1 MKKKKKKTMKQ
12 CQQRVDNLKTKIKN
26 KDQIINK
33 KQDIITNAEN
43 YLGVNSLSNLPTMP
57 TGKTLTDLIT
67 FYNNPPNCSHSTP
80 QPIIIT
86 KTKQIPAEIIK
97 EVEKPVIKI
106 QETVKEVESEAQK
119 KEIERLEGIVKDLHN
134 AKKKIIVVYES
145 DEGKI
150 ITIYSLVGVII
161 ILGVAFAY
169 LLRRKRKL

>member
-1 MKKKKKKTMKQ
+1 
-12 CQQRVDNLKTKIKN
+12 L
-26 KDQIINK
+26 
-33 KQDIITNAEN
+33 
-43 YLGVNSLSNLPTMP
+43 
-57 TGKTLTDLIT
+57 
-67 FYNNPPNCSHSTP
+67 
-80 QPIIIT
+80 
-86 KTKQIPAEIIK
+86 
-97 EVEKPVIKI
+97 
-106 QETVKEVESEAQK
+106 QK

>member
-1 MKKKKKKTMKQ
+1 MKQ
-12 CQQRVDNLKTKIKN
+12 CQQRVGNLKAKIKN

-33 KQDIITNAEN
+33 KQDIIANAEN

-57 TGKTLTDLIT
+57 TDKTLTDLIT
-67 FYNNPPNCSHSTP
+67 FYNNPPTCSHSTL

-86 KTKQIPAEIIK
+86 KTKEIPTEIIK

-106 QETVKEVESEAQK
+106 QEIVKEVESEAQK

-134 AKKKIIVVYES
+134 TKKELIVVYKS
-145 DEGKI
+145 DKAKAI
-150 ITIYSLVGVII
+150 AIYSLVGVII
-161 ILGVAFAY
+161 VLGVEFAY

>member
-1 MKKKKKKTMKQ
+1 MKQ
-12 CQQRVDNLKTKIKN
+12 CQQRVDNLKAKIKN

-67 FYNNPPNCSHSTP
+67 FYNNPPTCSHSTP

-86 KTKQIPAEIIK
+86 KTKEIPTEIIK

-106 QETVKEVESEAQK
+106 QEIVKEVESEAQK

-134 AKKKIIVVYES
+134 TKKELIVVYKS
-145 DEGKI
+145 DKGKI

-161 ILGVAFAY
+161 VLGVACAY
-169 LLRRKRKL
+169 LLRRKRRL